1 MDSFEKFDQMEL
13 PTKDQFYSVLNDQHI
28 TDDEYDHAKKVWKT
42 FKIKTMGEYHDLCLG
57 SDVLLLTDVFEN
69 FRKTCMQYY
78 KLDPCHYFTSPGLS
92 WDAMLKMTNIKL
104 ELMTDIDM
112 YQFIKKGMR
121 GGVSYIANR
130 YGKANNKYR
139 KEYNE
144 KAPSKYIMYLDANNL
159 YGWAM
164 SQHLPTGNFKWM
176 TDKEI
181 KRIDLGKYKAD
192 GKKGLVLEVD
202 LEYSQ
207 ELHDLHNDYPLAPE
221 KTKVSSGMLSEY
233 CKKIADKY
241 KISIGL
247 VNKLIST
254 LRDKKEYVLHYRN
267 LQLYLDLV
275 VYDENIATE
284 QLNRD
289 LKIIADWA
297 YQWKMQFNP
306 DITKQA
312 IQVIFSQKRDKPIH
326 PPIYFNE
333 SEVVI
338 KHEQKHLGLILDSS
352 LNFQSHV
359 REKIVSARRGIGV
372 IRYMSRYVTR
382 DVLDQMY
389 KLYIRPHLDYGD
401 IIYHKYDPEMNL
413 DFTKKLEATQYTAA
427 LAVSGAWRGTNKYK
441 LYEELGWESL
451 YHRRWYRRLT
461 HFFKLKNRCSPLY
474 LYDLIPPEREI
485 HYDLRAPRDYVPQI
499 ERTVRFSNTYFQNC
513 IHEWNLLDVSTR
525 SIQSISQF
533 KTELLG
539 RIRPPKRPTF
549 NIYDI
554 EGIKLLTRLRVE
566 FSDLRNHRY
575 RHNFHCP
582 NPTCL
587 CQTGIENNEHFLLHC
602 PRFSSQR
609 RVLLDLVSKSV
620 NFDILRLSSKELCN
634 LLLYGHSKCTIITNR
649 VIIESTLEYI
659 KSTGRFKKK

>member
-1 MDSFEKFDQMEL
+1 M
-13 PTKDQFYSVLNDQHI
+13 I
-28 TDDEYDHAKKVWKT
+28 TLIGYQ
-42 FKIKTMGEYHDLCLG
+42 
-57 SDVLLLTDVFEN
+57 LTIH
-69 FRKTCMQYY
+69 TI
-78 KLDPCHYFTSPGLS
+78 HT
-92 WDAMLKMTNIKL
+92 
-104 ELMTDIDM
+104 
-112 YQFIKKGMR
+112 
-121 GGVSYIANR
+121 
-130 YGKANNKYR
+130 
-139 KEYNE
+139 
-144 KAPSKYIMYLDANNL
+144 
-159 YGWAM
+159 
-164 SQHLPTGNFKWM
+164 
-176 TDKEI
+176 
-181 KRIDLGKYKAD
+181 
-192 GKKGLVLEVD
+192 
-202 LEYSQ
+202 
-207 ELHDLHNDYPLAPE
+207 
-221 KTKVSSGMLSEY
+221 
-233 CKKIADKY
+233 
-241 KISIGL
+241 
-247 VNKLIST
+247 
-254 LRDKKEYVLHYRN
+254 
-267 LQLYLDLV
+267 
-275 VYDENIATE
+275 
-284 QLNRD
+284 
-289 LKIIADWA
+289 
-297 YQWKMQFNP
+297 
-306 DITKQA
+306 
-312 IQVIFSQKRDKPIH
+312 IH

-338 KHEQKHLGLILDSS
+338 KQEQKHLGLILDSS

-474 LYDLIPPEREI
+474 LYNLIPPEREI
-485 HYDLRAPRDYVPQI
+485 HYDLTAPRDYVPQI

-620 NFDILRLSSKELCN
+620 NFDILRLSSKEPCN

>member
-1 MDSFEKFDQMEL
+1 MPVDVNGWRAGIANSRYSLTLRLTRPINDTFLSCTLSIIWLFLYVYHFIALSLVTVPLSLWVTAVFTYMPFLSRLLSCLFASNGSLILDDLIINFASLTLYAQATVYFLKPFIKFVYLLATEC
-13 PTKDQFYSVLNDQHI
+13 F
-28 TDDEYDHAKKVWKT
+28 
-42 FKIKTMGEYHDLCLG
+42 
-57 SDVLLLTDVFEN
+57 SDVLRVSKQLMVS
-69 FRKTCMQYY
+69 KKQYII
-78 KLDPCHYFTSPGLS
+78 GLS
-92 WDAMLKMTNIKL
+92 RFLLFSYILLSSVCDLILAENYISLKLILAGDIHPHPGPVNKSLKFCHWNLNSILTRNKIKISL
-104 ELMTDIDM
+104 IEAYNSVFHYDLFAISESLLNDS
-112 YQFIKKGMR
+112 IKDDEIHIEGFSKEIFRSDHPSGKKV
-121 GGVSYIANR
+121 GGVCLYF
-130 YGKANNKYR
+130 
-139 KEYNE
+139 KE
-144 KAPSKYIMYLDANNL
+144 NL
-159 YGWAM
+159 
-164 SQHLPTGNFKWM
+164 P
-176 TDKEI
+176 I
-181 KRIDLGKYKAD
+181 KRRK
-192 GKKGLVLEVD
+192 
-202 LEYSQ
+202 
-207 ELHDLHNDYPLAPE
+207 
-221 KTKVSSGMLSEY
+221 
-233 CKKIADKY
+233 
-241 KISIGL
+241 
-247 VNKLIST
+247 
-254 LRDKKEYVLHYRN
+254 
-267 LQLYLDLV
+267 
-275 VYDENIATE
+275 
-284 QLNRD
+284 
-289 LKIIADWA
+289 
-297 YQWKMQFNP
+297 
-306 DITKQA
+306 
-312 IQVIFSQKRDKPIH
+312 
-326 PPIYFNE
+326 
-333 SEVVI
+333 
-338 KHEQKHLGLILDSS
+338 
-352 LNFQSHV
+352 
-359 REKIVSARRGIGV
+359 KIVSARRGIGV

-554 EGIKLLTRLRVE
+554 EGIKLLARLRVE

-602 PRFSSQR
+602 PRFSSRR